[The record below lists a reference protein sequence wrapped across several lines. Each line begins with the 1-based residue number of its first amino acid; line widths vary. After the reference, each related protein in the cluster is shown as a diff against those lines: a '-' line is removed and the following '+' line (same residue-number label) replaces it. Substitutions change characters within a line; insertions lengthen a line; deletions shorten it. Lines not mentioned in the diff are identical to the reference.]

1 MINPGRFALI
11 ATALLLAVPAAAAS
25 PDAGGEDYQRWI
37 DGSLSG
43 NYLAAR
49 HAARHRDFAA
59 ASRFFDNALSLD
71 PDNSRLLNRAFVF
84 QASVGNWTKADYLA
98 RRVIRRS
105 PRHRLARIVL
115 GLRAAAM
122 SDFTGAESH
131 FRESAYTPVGE
142 LTGGLLIAWARA
154 ARNDFEGAM
163 EAMRMLEGNDAFTGF
178 RLFHSALI
186 AEHLGHNL
194 QAGAFYE
201 QAYRRVPGSLRATLG
216 LAGFHART
224 GRRDKAREVYEAFLK
239 SAPDNDVVRDA
250 LKRLG
255 QGETPPPL
263 IANAR
268 EGMAE
273 ALFSL
278 ASALTDERSIDIA
291 LVYTRLTLRMRP
303 GFPLALML
311 MGEIYENTK
320 RQEKAVTVYDRIPRA
335 HPLYLSAQI
344 RAALSLSDLDRKE
357 EAIRRLHRLAKRF
370 PDSWRARMTLANVLR
385 SAEKWEAAAAAYTR
399 ALELIGQPQ
408 KRHWVLFYF
417 RGIAHER
424 AGRWPEAE
432 KDFRFALKLNPG
444 HPSVLNYLGY
454 SLIDRGEKL
463 NEALAMVRQAV
474 DARPNDGY
482 IVDSLGWAY
491 YRLKKYDEA
500 VRYLE
505 RAVEL
510 RPADPVINDHLGDA
524 YWMVGRRLE
533 ARFQW
538 QHALDSKP
546 EEKLKKKLLEKLK
559 SGLEVPEK
567 ENGKTAAAPADGNE
581 PAHP

>member
-1 MINPGRFALI
+1 MMITKRI
-11 ATALLLAVPAAAAS
+11 AFIAAALLLGAPAVAARPDTAA
-25 PDAGGEDYQRWI
+25 DDYQRWI

-49 HAARHRDFAA
+49 HAARHRDYAA
-59 ASRFFDNALSLD
+59 ASRFFDTALSLD
-71 PDNSRLLNRAFVF
+71 PDNPRLLNRAFVF

-98 RRVIRRS
+98 LRIIRRS

-115 GLRAAAM
+115 GLKTAIAGDLERA
-122 SDFTGAESH
+122 EKH

-154 ARNDFEGAM
+154 ARKDFEGAM
-163 EAMRMLEGNDAFTGF
+163 EAMRILEGNDAFTGF

-186 AEHLGHNL
+186 ADHLGRRL

-201 QAYRRVPGSLRATLG
+201 QAFRRVPGSLRATLG

-224 GRRDKAREVYEAFLK
+224 GRRDKARQIYETFLK

-250 LKRLG
+250 LSRLNK
-255 QGETPPPL
+255 GETPPPL
-263 IANAR
+263 IASAR
-268 EGMAE
+268 QGMAE

-320 RQEKAVTVYDRIPRA
+320 RKEKAVAVYDRIPRA
-335 HPLYLSAQI
+335 HPLYLSARL
-344 RAALSLSDLDRKE
+344 RAALSLSDLGRKD
-357 EAIRRLHRLAKRF
+357 EAIRSLRQLTQRF
-370 PDSWRARMTLANVLR
+370 PDSWRVHMTLGNVLR
-385 SAEKWEAAAAAYTR
+385 IADKWEQAAAAYTR
-399 ALELIGQPQ
+399 ALQLIGQPQ
-408 KRHWVLFYF
+408 KRHWVLFYY
-417 RGIAHER
+417 RGIALER
-424 AGRWPEAE
+424 AGRWAEAE
-432 KDFRFALKLNPG
+432 KDFRTALKLNPG

-454 SLIDRGEKL
+454 SLIDQGQKL
-463 NEALAMVRQAV
+463 DEALDMVKRAV

-491 YRLKKYDEA
+491 FRLKKYDEA

-546 EEKLKKKLLEKLK
+546 EEELKKKLLAKLK
-559 SGLEVPEK
+559 NGLKVKTEEG
-567 ENGKTAAAPADGNE
+567 GKTAVAPTDGTKS
-581 PAHP
+581 AHP